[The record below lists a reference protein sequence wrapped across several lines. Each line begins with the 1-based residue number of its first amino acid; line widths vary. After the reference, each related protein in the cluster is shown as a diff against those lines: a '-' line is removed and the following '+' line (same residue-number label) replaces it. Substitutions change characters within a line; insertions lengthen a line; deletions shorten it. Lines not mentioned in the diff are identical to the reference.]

1 MNRFFTLLLA
11 AFCLTAVGQ
20 VPDDVPTDGLVGWWA
35 FDGNTQDD
43 SGNGIDLTEV
53 GSVEYVSD
61 RFGNDM
67 SAISFDGG
75 ATESRVQFPDFN
87 LIDDWNQGTLSFWV
101 NVLEHNVT
109 GHYFGFDNMFSV
121 RQLHGVNTQFL
132 LGLLGG
138 TTRVRIHLDGGLPNS
153 GDLVSQQALT
163 VGQWHLITMTFNGA
177 EGFQKIYIDGQLS
190 GTLASSS
197 VLSNMGSPD
206 MLAFGFYGGV
216 GSGSC
221 NSLMDE
227 IGLWSR
233 ELNALEVE
241 SMFATIAP
249 VEGCTNASSCNFDVE
264 ATVDNGSCIPS
275 GCLDANACN
284 FNSHAQC
291 EGEACDY
298 TCCPGPGC
306 CGEGMFWDWNLGE
319 CAIENPSDSNSDG
332 CVQLN
337 DLLDLLSA
345 YGDCAAEE
353 SAWQCG
359 DPLEYQGYD
368 YETVQIGE
376 QCWFA
381 ENLRAE
387 NYRNGD
393 AIPANLSDSEWAGTT
408 EGAVDV
414 DEGAYLSTYGRL
426 YNGYAAVDE
435 RGLCPN
441 GWSVPT
447 DEEWM
452 ETEMALGMS
461 ESAAYSTGWRGS
473 DQGLQM
479 RSTYGWLDEEN
490 GTNESGFSGLP
501 GGAKATTGYFYDSG
515 YSGNWWSSSISD
527 DSNAWYRDLE
537 LTDPERVYRG
547 RPDLHYGNSIRCI
560 KD

>member
-284 FNSHAQC
+284 FNSLAQC

-337 DLLDLLSA
+337 DLLNLLSA

-381 ENLRAE
+381 ENLRSE
-387 NYRNGD
+387 SYENGD
-393 AIPANLSDSEWAGTT
+393 AIPAGLNSSEWTSTT
-408 EGAVDV
+408 SGATVIYDGNASNL
-414 DEGAYLSTYGRL
+414 EAYGRL
-426 YNGYAAVDE
+426 YNWHAVDDARSLCPSTWRIPSDGDWTTLTNFLGGAAVA
-435 RGLCPN
+435 G
-441 GWSVPT
+441 G
-447 DEEWM
+447 
-452 ETEMALGMS
+452 
-461 ESAAYSTGWRGS
+461 
-473 DQGLQM
+473 QM
-479 RSTYGWLDEEN
+479 KTTYGWNGDGN
-490 GTNESGFSGLP
+490 GTNSSGFSGLP
-501 GGAKATTGYFYDSG
+501 GGSFASNGNFNLGGSSG
-515 YSGNWWSSSISD
+515 YWWSASPYGSS
-527 DSNAWYRDLE
+527 AWYRIVSYNDE
-537 LTDPERVYRG
+537 AVTRNFAYQRNGYSV
-547 RPDLHYGNSIRCI
+547 RCVR
-560 KD
+560 DAE